1 VKKYILLIIILFTL
15 VGCAVKS
22 NSNFVNKGKKS
33 NSLSYES
40 CIKEAKSKWEGGGYR
55 YAGYECKK
63 LFLGY
68 VLIQRKTFLYGI
80 EQ

>member
-1 VKKYILLIIILFTL
+1 MKYIILCLLISVTL

-40 CIKEAKSKWEGGGYR
+40 CIKEAKSKWEGGSYR
-55 YAGYECKK
+55 YAGYECKN

-68 VLIQRKTFLYGI
+68 ILIQRKTFRYGI
-80 EQ
+80 EH